1 MSSTREMMVRPD
13 TVSSGKP
20 TRQRLVVIVV
30 MLVTTTVAYLDR
42 VNVSVLAASDGFL
55 VDMGIKGRPVQIGLM
70 MTLFLLTYGIS
81 NFTLSFLGD
90 VFGPRKITAT
100 AVFIWLLSMV
110 VGGCARSFNTILGS
124 RFVLGV
130 GEGMY
135 HPMQSK
141 YVKQWFPPK
150 ERGRANAVWS
160 VGMSIAP
167 AMAMPFFAWTI
178 SSFSWRAS
186 FFICAV
192 LGAIPLYLVWFHT
205 ADSPRHHKGVNELE
219 LRHIEEGM
227 AQETVVAQGPSM
239 AAIWSSA
246 KLVVKNYRVWVL
258 LVYWIC
264 YNVCYWGILMWLPSY
279 LKSARGFSWTQMG
292 LLSSLPFVLA
302 LMAKIVSGWAADRI
316 GRSAPFCVA
325 AMLGVALGVYF
336 GEGVHSNIASG
347 VLLAL
352 GMGATG
358 LGIPTFFALMQGLVP
373 AKAMSFTHGTMNGI
387 GTGISSLSPAVIG
400 FCISLTGGYSGGLF
414 FVVGAALLGALA
426 ALVLAIQKY

>member
-1 MSSTREMMVRPD
+1 MSSTQEVLVKAQP
-13 TVSSGKP
+13 SSSAKP
-20 TRQRLVVIVV
+20 TRQRLFLIAVL
-30 MLVTTTVAYLDR
+30 LVTTTVAYLDR
-42 VNVSVLAASDGFL
+42 VNVSVLAASDKFL
-55 VDMGIKGRPVQIGLM
+55 VDMGIKGHPVQVGLM
-70 MTLFLLTYGIS
+70 MTLFLLTYGIT
-81 NFTLSFLGD
+81 NFSLCFLGD
-90 VFGPRKITAT
+90 IFGPRKVTAT
-100 AVFIWLLSMV
+100 AVFIWLASMV
-110 VGGCARSFNTILGS
+110 FGGCARTYNTVLAS
-124 RFVLGV
+124 RFVLGI

-150 ERGRANAVWS
+150 ERGRANASWA

-167 AMAMPFFAWTI
+167 AMAMPFFAWAI
-178 SSFSWRAS
+178 SSFGWRVS

-192 LGAIPLYLVWFHT
+192 MGIIPLYLIWFHT
-205 ADSPRHHKGVNELE
+205 TDTPRLRKQVNEAE

-227 AQETVVAQGPSM
+227 AQEAMSGTAKDPLW
-239 AAIWSSA
+239 AHA
-246 KLVVKNYRVWVL
+246 KLVIRNYRVWIL

-279 LKSARGFSWTQMG
+279 LKSARGFSWKQMG
-292 LLSSLPFVLA
+292 LLASLPFVLA
-302 LMAKIVSGWAADRI
+302 LISKIVSGWAADRI

-325 AMLGVALGVYF
+325 AMLGVAAGVYF
-336 GEGVHSNIASG
+336 GDIAHSNLASG
-347 VLLAL
+347 VLMAL

-387 GTGISSLSPAVIG
+387 GTGISSLSPAAIG
-400 FCISLTGGYSGGLF
+400 FCISITGGYSGGLF